1 MSQVRHTF
9 KEVYLSATKSGKC
22 SFCNKRTTRSTR
34 FSQTFNP
41 FNLNANGQVKSRE
54 EIYLELKA
62 ARETWKN
69 LPVLHQKCED
79 KIKEAANFIEKQ
91 LKQELEKNFLS
102 PSLIPPKE
110 VIEKLAM
117 HLADDAREIFV
128 RYEDKDYV
136 LTSIELVSANRDAVQ
151 FNLKLKPANI
161 KIEGII
167 KL

>member
-54 EIYLELKA
+54 EIYLELKD

-79 KIKEAANFIEKQ
+79 KIKEAAN
-91 LKQELEKNFLS
+91 LLS
-102 PSLIPPKE
+102 
-110 VIEKLAM
+110 
-117 HLADDAREIFV
+117 
-128 RYEDKDYV
+128 
-136 LTSIELVSANRDAVQ
+136 
-151 FNLKLKPANI
+151 
-161 KIEGII
+161 
-167 KL
+167 